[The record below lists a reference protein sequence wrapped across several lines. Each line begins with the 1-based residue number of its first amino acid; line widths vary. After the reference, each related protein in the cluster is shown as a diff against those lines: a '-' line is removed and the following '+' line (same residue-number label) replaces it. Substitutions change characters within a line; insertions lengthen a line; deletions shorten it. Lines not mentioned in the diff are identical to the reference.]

1 MDLFIEGFQSLLN
14 VYGFLLITFGVV
26 MGIIF
31 GAMPGLSATMAV
43 ALFLPVTYGLDP
55 KMAMALLMA
64 LYIGGT
70 SGGLITA
77 ILIKI
82 PGTPASVATCW
93 DGHPMAAKGQAVKAL
108 GTGVFYSFL
117 GTMVSIVVLV
127 TLAPPLAKLATRF
140 SYYEYFSIAMFSLTM
155 IATLSSGRVIKGV
168 FAGVLGFTFATFGI
182 APIDATRRFTFG
194 SDSLLGGFDILPVL
208 IGLFAISE
216 LLATAQKARLPD
228 NMEITAPNMKGVRG
242 FGFTLLEFKQQF
254 VNFVRSAAIGV
265 GIGIL
270 PGIGGGTSNI
280 LAYTVA
286 KNQSKHPE
294 KFGTGILDGIVAPET
309 ANNASIGGAMIPLL
323 VLGIP
328 GDTVTA
334 MLIGGF
340 TMHGINPGPLLFTKN
355 ADLVYS
361 IFAALCISAILMLVY
376 EFYGLKIFVQM
387 LKIPKHILMPIVFTL
402 CVVGAYGISSRIFD
416 VSAIVLFGFIGYM
429 FTVFKIPA
437 APFILGFILG
447 PMAEVNLRRG
457 LMLSKASFEPF
468 LTRPVSGVF
477 LTITVFCIIFA
488 VLKERKTNR
497 LAHAAADA
505 AAAKAD
511 AGNMDSTKE

>member
-1 MDLFIEGFQSLLN
+1 MDLFIESFLYLFDF
-14 VYGFLLITFGVV
+14 YGLLLITFGVV
-26 MGIIF
+26 AGIVF

-43 ALFLPVTYGLDP
+43 ALFLPITYTLDP
-55 KMAMALLMA
+55 RMAMALLMS

-82 PGTPASVATCW
+82 PGTPASVATTW
-93 DGHPMAAKGQAVKAL
+93 DGYPMVAKGQAVKAL
-108 GTGVFYSFL
+108 GAGVFYSFL
-117 GTMVSIVVLV
+117 GTMVSIGVLV
-127 TLAPPLAKLATRF
+127 SVAPPLAKLATKF
-140 SYYEYFSIAMFSLTM
+140 SYYEYFSIGMFSLTM
-155 IATLSSGRVIKGV
+155 IATLSSGRVVKGV
-168 FAGVLGFTFATFGI
+168 FAGVLGFIFATFGI

-194 SDSLLGGFDILPVL
+194 ADSLMNGFDTLPVL

-216 LLATAQKARLPD
+216 ILATAQTARFPD
-228 NMEITAPNMKGVRG
+228 NMEITAPSMKGVRG
-242 FGFTLLEFKQQF
+242 FGFSWQEFKEQF
-254 VNFVRSAAIGV
+254 FNFIRSAAIGV

-270 PGIGGGTSNI
+270 PGIGAGTSNI
-280 LAYTVA
+280 MSYTVA

-294 KFGTGILDGIVAPET
+294 KFGTGILDGVVASET

-340 TMHGINPGPLLFTKN
+340 TMHGINPGPMLFTKN
-355 ADLVYS
+355 ADLVYA
-361 IFAALCISAILMLVY
+361 IFAALCIASVCMLIY
-376 EFYGLKIFVQM
+376 EFYGLRIFIQM

-402 CVVGAYGISSRIFD
+402 CVVGAYGTSSRIFD
-416 VSAIVLFGFIGYM
+416 VAAILVFGFIGYM
-429 FTVFKIPA
+429 FTVFKIPS

-457 LMLSKASFEPF
+457 LQLSKGSFYPF
-468 LTRPVSGVF
+468 LSRPVSAVF
-477 LTITVFCIIFA
+477 LAITVFCLIFA
-488 VLKERKTNR
+488 VIKERKISR
-497 LAHAAADA
+497 LRREAEAAAEQA
-505 AAAKAD
+505 A
-511 AGNMDSTKE
+511 GGE